1 MFEKA
6 EDFFTSLGLEPM
18 TDTFWSKSLIER
30 PDDREVVCHASA
42 EDFYRTDDFRLVYMQ
57 TTRSVRVHVV
67 YM

>member
-42 EDFYRTDDFRLVYMQ
+42 EDFYQKDDFR
-57 TTRSVRVHVV
+57 
-67 YM
+67 